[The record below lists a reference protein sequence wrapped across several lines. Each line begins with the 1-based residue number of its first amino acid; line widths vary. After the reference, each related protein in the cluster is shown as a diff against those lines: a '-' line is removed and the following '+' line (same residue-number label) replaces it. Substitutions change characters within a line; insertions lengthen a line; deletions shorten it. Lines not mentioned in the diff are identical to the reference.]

1 MKSFLNLNYNLIGKE
16 SILVLLKG
24 RKWKEEVNESKKK
37 WNFDLNVVKNDILI
51 DSSGGVTLVIRNLK
65 K

>member
-1 MKSFLNLNYNLIGKE
+1 MKSFLNLNYNLTGKE
-16 SILVLLKG
+16 SILVLFKG
-24 RKWKEEVNESKKK
+24 RTWKEEVNESKKK